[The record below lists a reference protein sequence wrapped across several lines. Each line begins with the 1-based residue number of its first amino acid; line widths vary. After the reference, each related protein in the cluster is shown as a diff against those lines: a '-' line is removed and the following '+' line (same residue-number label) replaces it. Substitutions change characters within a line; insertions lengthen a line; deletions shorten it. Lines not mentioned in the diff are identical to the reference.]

1 MQNSGEGKCGG
12 KPTVSI
18 ADALRFSCN
27 VPMAQLGIALGQDR
41 IRQQA
46 ELFGFGKKVKY
57 PMTSTASV
65 YPENM
70 DDAQVALSAF
80 GQFDVRTNPLQMA
93 MVSAAVANQGV
104 LMTPNLVENVLSS
117 NLSVLAQPQPEY
129 FLATNVKRNCAVSKR
144 NDDWCGV
151 TRCIWKRA
159 HKRC

>member
-1 MQNSGEGKCGG
+1 MFSCRTPVK
-12 KPTVSI
+12 VS
-18 ADALRFSCN
+18 AEASQPFQSPMRFVFSCN

-80 GQFDVRTNPLQMA
+80 GQYDVRSNPLQMA

-104 LMTPNLVENVLSS
+104 LMTPNLVGECFV
-117 NLSVLAQPQPEY
+117 VEPIG
-129 FLATNVKRNCAVSKR
+129 VGRNRSQIFSR
-144 NDDWCGV
+144 NQCLKKL
-151 TRCIWKRA
+151 RSQLK
-159 HKRC
+159 K